1 MENLYQKY
9 NLIPVKSK
17 LAKNENEA
25 IKFASLVGFPVAL
38 KIESPDILHKTDI
51 GGVELNLYSEREVEK
66 AYYKIISSVKSKKSN
81 ANIKGV
87 LIQEMLLGGFELI
100 LGYNNDPVFG
110 PTIMLG
116 MGGIFTEVFKDIV
129 FRALPIAR
137 EDAKQMIRELKYS
150 NLILDGYRGIPPVSQ
165 DMLIEV
171 IIKVSQMAMDLFPN
185 MDSFDINPIIVWG
198 DQYRIVDFKYVP
210 SNKVNKIRN
219 GDANTKN
226 LDHFFNAT
234 SVAVIGASGSSRE
247 KLGNYILDSLA
258 FHDYKGKVYPVN
270 PKYENIMGIKAYS
283 SILDIPDKV
292 ELVVISIPL
301 SGVPDILEQCSKK
314 DIHNVVIISGGG
326 KETGERELEEKIR
339 NTAKKFEIRI
349 IGCNCVGV
357 FDGFSRLDTFFQ
369 THDRMSRPK
378 GGSISIISQS
388 GTVGLAFLELV
399 NMVGVSKFI
408 SYGNRID
415 VDEGDLIEYL
425 GNDSKTKVIA
435 AYIEGLDNGRKF
447 FDSAKKISSKKPV
460 VVYKAGRTL
469 QASRASVSHTGFLSG
484 TYNIIKGVFNQ
495 TGIISVDSFDGLV
508 AATKT
513 LSMQPKANGNRI
525 LSITN
530 GAGTIIQAI
539 DRIDKNAKLKLA
551 KLSSLSKEKLKE
563 QLSSYVVIKNPV
575 DLTGSAT
582 DKDYES
588 AINVA
593 LEDQDVD
600 IIMVWF
606 VFQDSPVSKK
616 IYSTMGKLSRNSKKP
631 IICGA
636 IGGDYTYYIGDL
648 IEKEGIPF
656 FYSVE
661 EWVTAAEVLSIAKL

>member
-226 LDHFFNAT
+226 LDHFFNAK

-513 LSMQPKANGNRI
+513 LSMQPKANGDRI

-563 QLSSYVVIKNPV
+563 QLSSYVVIENPV

>member
-25 IKFASLVGFPVAL
+25 IKFASLVGFPIAL

-66 AYYKIISSVKSKKSN
+66 AYYKIISSVKSKKPN

-226 LDHFFNAT
+226 LDHFFNAK

-258 FHDYKGKVYPVN
+258 FHDYKGKVFPVN
-270 PKYENIMGIKAYS
+270 PKYENIMDIKAYS

-326 KETGERELEEKIR
+326 KETGQSELE
-339 NTAKKFEIRI
+339 
-349 IGCNCVGV
+349 
-357 FDGFSRLDTFFQ
+357 
-369 THDRMSRPK
+369 
-378 GGSISIISQS
+378 
-388 GTVGLAFLELV
+388 
-399 NMVGVSKFI
+399 
-408 SYGNRID
+408 
-415 VDEGDLIEYL
+415 
-425 GNDSKTKVIA
+425 
-435 AYIEGLDNGRKF
+435 
-447 FDSAKKISSKKPV
+447 
-460 VVYKAGRTL
+460 
-469 QASRASVSHTGFLSG
+469 
-484 TYNIIKGVFNQ
+484 
-495 TGIISVDSFDGLV
+495 
-508 AATKT
+508 
-513 LSMQPKANGNRI
+513 
-525 LSITN
+525 
-530 GAGTIIQAI
+530 
-539 DRIDKNAKLKLA
+539 
-551 KLSSLSKEKLKE
+551 
-563 QLSSYVVIKNPV
+563 
-575 DLTGSAT
+575 
-582 DKDYES
+582 
-588 AINVA
+588 
-593 LEDQDVD
+593 
-600 IIMVWF
+600 
-606 VFQDSPVSKK
+606 
-616 IYSTMGKLSRNSKKP
+616 
-631 IICGA
+631 
-636 IGGDYTYYIGDL
+636 
-648 IEKEGIPF
+648 
-656 FYSVE
+656 
-661 EWVTAAEVLSIAKL
+661 

>member
-226 LDHFFNAT
+226 LDHFFNAK

-513 LSMQPKANGNRI
+513 LSMQPKANGDRI

-648 IEKEGIPF
+648 IEKTGIPV

>member
-226 LDHFFNAT
+226 LDHFFNAK

-513 LSMQPKANGNRI
+513 LSMQPKANGDRI

-656 FYSVE
+656 F
-661 EWVTAAEVLSIAKL
+661 TQLKNG

>member
-226 LDHFFNAT
+226 LDHFFNAK

-513 LSMQPKANGNRI
+513 LSMQPKANGDRI

-648 IEKEGIPF
+648 IEKEGIPV

>member
-226 LDHFFNAT
+226 LDHFFNAK

-513 LSMQPKANGNRI
+513 LSMQPKANGDRI

-563 QLSSYVVIKNPV
+563 QLSSYVVIENPV

-648 IEKEGIPF
+648 IEKEGIPV

>member
-129 FRALPIAR
+129 FRTLPIAR

-226 LDHFFNAT
+226 LDHFFNAK

-508 AATKT
+508 VATKT
-513 LSMQPKANGNRI
+513 LSMQPKANGDRI

-539 DRIDKNAKLKLA
+539 DRIDKNTKLKLA

-648 IEKEGIPF
+648 IEKEGIPV